1 MLLVRKS
8 KYHQKK
14 QTIQQLES
22 QNQQLQEQISQLQTL
37 QEENPTSARSLTI
50 KNLSKKQGNVY
61 SRLNGLGAE
70 IKDGV
75 ERERERAKPTELQNF
90 RNQRTS
96 ETRQPQHLT
105 SFLKR

>member
-1 MLLVRKS
+1 MLFVRKS
-8 KYHQKK
+8 NYHQKK

-75 ERERERAKPTELQNF
+75 EREREREREQN
-90 RNQRTS
+90 RQNCRTS
-96 ETRQPQHLT
+96 GTKELPRPGNLNI
-105 SFLKR
+105 

>member
-50 KNLSKKQGNVY
+50 KNLSKKQVNVY

-75 ERERERAKPTELQNF
+75 ERER
-90 RNQRTS
+90 
-96 ETRQPQHLT
+96 
-105 SFLKR
+105 